1 MLRNRADLPTLHF
14 FLFCIRRLFVH
25 HDARHDAAHDA
36 AFSVSEVSF
45 LNKFAHQ
52 SQLFSSSQGHTLAVT
67 KKSVQEDHQIDKQ
80 AYQG

>member
-1 MLRNRADLPTLHF
+1 
-14 FLFCIRRLFVH
+14 LFVH